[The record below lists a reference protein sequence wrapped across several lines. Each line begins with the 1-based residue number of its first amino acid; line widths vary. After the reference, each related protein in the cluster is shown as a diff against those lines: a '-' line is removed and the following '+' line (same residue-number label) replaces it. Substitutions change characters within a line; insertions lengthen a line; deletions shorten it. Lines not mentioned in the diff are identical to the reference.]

1 MFDPVNIWLAFHQ
14 PVGGVGHIVE
24 MVEGAEWWECIGAMV
39 IKARFEDWFRI
50 QAILAV
56 NVDNA
61 SVGKLLEAVRLFVC

>member
-24 MVEGAEWWECIGAMV
+24 MVEGAEWWECIGGMV

-61 SVGKLLEAVRLFVC
+61 SVGELSEAVRLFVC